1 MAAVGKTFK
10 TIQTTNE
17 LVSVP
22 DHDFPKAA
30 KHKLVP
36 SVYLLI
42 NPSDTN
48 DSLCSGKVR
57 IFIRLEYFL
66 SMFCKTHMVDL
77 MLITKEENFRG
88 VYT

>member
-1 MAAVGKTFK
+1 MAAVERTFK

-17 LVSVP
+17 PVSVP

-30 KHKLVP
+30 KHKLVS

-48 DSLCSGKVR
+48 DSLRSGKVR
-57 IFIRLEYFL
+57 IFIRPEYFL
-66 SMFCKTHMVDL
+66 STSC
-77 MLITKEENFRG
+77 EESHVNNKRRKFS
-88 VYT
+88 